1 MRLLIATIDYPPIE
15 GGISTLCL
23 QFARACA
30 GLGHEVTVLAPWF
43 PGMESRDAAEPC
55 RVVRFKGYHSGWL
68 RLLPFL
74 RAAWPLASGAD
85 AIVAVNVAYGG
96 VLGLLARARFGIPY
110 LVFAYA
116 YEFLKFQHFLPAR
129 LLLRRIYRDAACTVA
144 ISQYTRS
151 ALLRF
156 GVQERGVRVVYPGAS
171 PKSLP
176 PGQQPA
182 DVRRSLGLG
191 EAPFV
196 LCLGRFVPRKNHA
209 ALIEAWK
216 QVAVRHPN
224 VHLVMPGRGPT
235 RRICQDLAAALG
247 LSEQVLLP
255 GYLDDE
261 SVDTLLSD
269 CLFFALPNS
278 EEAAGHVEGFGLVFA
293 EAAAWGK
300 AVLAGDSGG
309 AREAVV
315 DCVTGLLV
323 PPGEPSA
330 LEAALL
336 RLIEDSAL
344 REQLGKAGRRRV
356 EETLNW
362 NVFTREVLCSMDDA
376 LAARKDGSP

>member
-1 MRLLIATIDYPPIE
+1 
-15 GGISTLCL
+15 
-23 QFARACA
+23 
-30 GLGHEVTVLAPWF
+30 
-43 PGMESRDAAEPC
+43 
-55 RVVRFKGYHSGWL
+55 
-68 RLLPFL
+68 
-74 RAAWPLASGAD
+74 
-85 AIVAVNVAYGG
+85 
-96 VLGLLARARFGIPY
+96 
-110 LVFAYA
+110 
-116 YEFLKFQHFLPAR
+116 
-129 LLLRRIYRDAACTVA
+129 
-144 ISQYTRS
+144 
-151 ALLRF
+151 
-156 GVQERGVRVVYPGAS
+156 
-171 PKSLP
+171 
-176 PGQQPA
+176 
-182 DVRRSLGLG
+182 
-191 EAPFV
+191 
-196 LCLGRFVPRKNHA
+196 
-209 ALIEAWK
+209 
-216 QVAVRHPN
+216 
-224 VHLVMPGRGPT
+224 
-235 RRICQDLAAALG
+235 
-247 LSEQVLLP
+247 VLLP

-315 DCVTGLLV
+315 DGVTGLLV